1 MIKWSCF
8 TTNKLKLIVEF
19 GAGDKILGIGAN
31 VQMGIWIA
39 QVAQRGELYALLCS
53 NYFVISYYLFV
64 ERSDYFVEL
73 SDYFVEWSDYFLE
86 RSDRKMERNDLER
99 SDYGTKWPDTLNSC
113 ACPHIDNNNNNN
125 VLQPFITVV
134 AQ

>member
-31 VQMGIWIA
+31 VQMSILIA
-39 QVAQRGELYALLCS
+39 QVAQRGELYSLLCS

-64 ERSDYFVEL
+64 ERSDYFVER
-73 SDYFVEWSDYFLE
+73 SDYFLE

-99 SDYGTKWPDTLNSC
+99 SDYGTK
-113 ACPHIDNNNNNN
+113 
-125 VLQPFITVV
+125 
-134 AQ
+134 